1 MGSSLI
7 LVFSSEV
14 VSIQQLVI
22 DLITD
27 LYERDEEEVV
37 IGVPLGYATKLLLQE
52 GLENIEKVMGA

>member
-1 MGSSLI
+1 MCLNRRVALFRSLLLLVGSSLI

-37 IGVPLGYATKLLLQE
+37 I
-52 GLENIEKVMGA
+52 